1 MFPFTI
7 ALTNPLDVLRANIQV
22 RRIKSI
28 VVAAQLL
35 WSEERYRIF
44 FKGLSAR
51 LVHSGLSSTFIAA
64 G

>member
-1 MFPFTI
+1 MFHI
-7 ALTNPLDVLRANIQV
+7 CIGLTNPLDVLRANIQV
-22 RRIKSI
+22 RRLKSI
-28 VVAAQLL
+28 VAAAQLL

-44 FKGLSAR
+44 TKGLSAR